1 MKLSAAGLLIVA
13 LAVACGSAPTTD
25 ANRTA
30 TLAALATQP
39 PSPTAPPTQFVATP
53 TASPT
58 ARAVATAV
66 VAVDPLA
73 IGDPCLVGRW
83 TLTNLTISDSVSLP
97 GITMSMTG
105 QLGTVMTLGADATE
119 IFDLTN
125 STRMT
130 GVGGGHTM
138 SWLGRGVQR
147 FGFQGQGGQWT
158 ESGPSQIATATNVV
172 VDGVSQPDFNSEAP
186 PFAGSYTCAGSN
198 LTMAIDLP
206 NYSQTATFK
215 K

>member
-1 MKLSAAGLLIVA
+1 MKNSAAGLLLVV
-13 LAVACGSAPTTD
+13 LAIACGSAPATN

-39 PSPTAPPTQFVATP
+39 PSPTQFVATP

-83 TLTNLTISDSVSLP
+83 TLTNLMISDSVSFR

-105 QLGTVMTLGADATE
+105 ELGT
-119 IFDLTN
+119 
-125 STRMT
+125 
-130 GVGGGHTM
+130 
-138 SWLGRGVQR
+138 
-147 FGFQGQGGQWT
+147 
-158 ESGPSQIATATNVV
+158 
-172 VDGVSQPDFNSEAP
+172 VSQPDFNSEAP